1 MDTTSSADSTNTDD
15 QIAPI
20 GVLDISPVILPPP
33 IITLNDILSSVEVI
47 TQKENDDKIA
57 LEALATIP
65 YDTLKSKLLTWAT
78 SGFPNVYEICK
89 LTITPPATCS
99 DGVTRDLSD
108 YIQFCSGKTIQ
119 EHVASLQSRVQDMV
133 ITFANMGS
141 YIGIV
146 ISKV

>member
-1 MDTTSSADSTNTDD
+1 MDTTSTADSTNTED
-15 QIAPI
+15 QNATI

-33 IITLNDILSSVEVI
+33 IITLNDILSSVEVV
-47 TQKENDDKIA
+47 TQKEQYDKAA
-57 LEALATIP
+57 LETLATIP

-78 SGFPNVYEICK
+78 SGFPNVYEIYK

-99 DGVTRDLSD
+99 DGVTRDLTS

-119 EHVASLQSRVQDMV
+119 EHVASIQTRVQDMT

-141 YIGIV
+141 YIAV
-146 ISKV
+146 VVSKV